1 MGTVG
6 RTRNSMSCIKKMYA
20 APSAELTIFSPTE
33 SINVTD
39 ENTLMLALE
48 EDNET
53 VDSSWVQGG
62 TDIDTDFN

>member
-1 MGTVG
+1 
-6 RTRNSMSCIKKMYA
+6 MSCMKKVYV
-20 APSAELTIFSPTE
+20 APSAELTVFSPTE

-48 EDNET
+48 GDNEN
-53 VDSSWVQGG
+53 VNSSWVQGG